1 MTADVREPSPI
12 WLTGGGWPILGLLH
26 EPAGPARGGV
36 VLCPPL
42 FGEQL
47 AARPLY
53 RAVGRALAEQGLL
66 ALRFDYEGTGDSGGP
81 QTGPGR
87 LEAWL
92 DGVADAAATAR
103 ELSRGPVALV
113 GVRSGALIAAAA
125 AERRTDADAIAL
137 WDPWQSGRSFLRRE
151 YALHA
156 LQFGTPSTG
165 RPMEVWGLVLDAD
178 SAEDV
183 ASLRLPPRLRARRA
197 LVVVRPGTKP
207 AALALESRRGGSAV
221 RTTVDVLELAAGEHE
236 ALFEAD
242 VLRRRI
248 PAGAVANVA
257 RWLSD
262 AMTQLGSS
270 PSGPAAH
277 ATARGAAR
285 AGTARRAGEA
295 PSYVPGSTLVA
306 VPPAAHGEPTVYER
320 AVRIGHHGLFAIE
333 SVPSP
338 NVAPEAPVVL
348 FFPTGMDSHIGPHR
362 LWVDLARRWASLGA
376 RCVRVDLSGLGE
388 SAPRP
393 GRSEL
398 VVRAPEAFDDVADA
412 VRWAG
417 GPARAVLV
425 GLCSSAYQVLESAIE
440 LEPLGVLSVNPLLR
454 FTPPELAAGG
464 EMSGRRRLCQPRQV
478 WEGAARRALPEPVGQ
493 AIADLRRMLVR
504 WRRRLAGGTT
514 ATARLALAGVDV
526 RVVCREDEAE
536 QLAAFGLVDRPD
548 DGLRV
553 VVVPDLEHSLAHAAQ
568 RQEVADRLTTMLRAM
583 TGSILAP
590 ARQREAAPAAT
601 VAAPTGPGAAQGAGA
616 RGRGA

>member
-1 MTADVREPSPI
+1 MTRDLQEPSAI
-12 WLTGGGWPILGLLH
+12 WLTGGSWPILGLVH

-66 ALRFDYEGTGDSGGP
+66 ALRFDYQGTGDSGGP
-81 QTGPGR
+81 PTGGDR

-92 DGVADAAATAR
+92 DGVADAAATTR
-103 ELSRGPVALV
+103 ERSRGPVALV
-113 GVRSGALIAAAA
+113 GVRSGALIAAVA
-125 AERRTDADAIAL
+125 AERRTDADAVVL

-151 YALHA
+151 HALHA
-156 LQFGTPSTG
+156 LQFGTPSA
-165 RPMEVWGLVLDAD
+165 RLPMEVWGQVLDAATAD
-178 SAEDV
+178 AV

-207 AALALESRRGGSAV
+207 APLALEPRRGGSAV
-221 RTTVDVLELAAGEHE
+221 RTTADVLELAAGEHE

-257 RWLSD
+257 HWLSD
-262 AMTQLGSS
+262 AIAQLGTT
-270 PSGPAAH
+270 PPGPGRAA
-277 ATARGAAR
+277 
-285 AGTARRAGEA
+285 ARRAGAA
-295 PSYVPGSTLVA
+295 PSWVPASTLAA
-306 VPPAAHGEPTVYER
+306 VPPGAPGEPTVYER
-320 AVRIGHHGLFAIE
+320 SVRIGHHGLFGIE
-333 SVPSP
+333 TLPSP
-338 NVAPEAPVVL
+338 NVPPEAPVVL

-393 GRSEL
+393 GRPEL

-464 EMSGRRRLCQPRQV
+464 EMSGRRRLCQPRRV
-478 WEGAARRALPEPVGQ
+478 WQGAARRALPEPVGQ
-493 AIADLRRMLVR
+493 AIADLRRLLVR
-504 WRRRLAGGTT
+504 WRRKLTKRGAG
-514 ATARLALAGVDV
+514 TARLALAGVDV

-536 QLAAFGLVDRPD
+536 QLAAFGLVDRPEE
-548 DGLRV
+548 GVRV
-553 VVVPDLEHSLAHAAQ
+553 VVVPELEHSLAHAVQ
-568 RQEVADRLTTMLRAM
+568 RQEVADRLTTMLRSM
-583 TGSILAP
+583 TGPSLEAV
-590 ARQREAAPAAT
+590 RWREAARPAT
-601 VAAPTGPGAAQGAGA
+601 VLALAAGPGPAHEDRA
-616 RGRGA
+616 REQEA